1 MSITPLL
8 SLWLE
13 SFSTVPTQYFTCLF
27 LSKSQTAFARCGRSV
42 PFAISLGGEQGRRVG
57 STDERPAAVY
67 QPDRALHRARSPT
80 SRRSAAGRQV
90 KDPLPSAAQRGKA
103 RPPKGDRGEQRPFF
117 FHAAPREVR
126 KAARGGLAPAKVWE
140 TVYQQLSRCAGCGNP
155 PAEDASPGHLDVG
168 VELSACN
175 FRAADSRS

>member
-1 MSITPLL
+1 MPIIPLL

-13 SFSTVPTQYFTCLF
+13 ESFSTVSAQSFTCLF

-90 KDPLPSAAQRGKA
+90 KDPSRLQHNAGK
-103 RPPKGDRGEQRPFF
+103 R
-117 FHAAPREVR
+117 
-126 KAARGGLAPAKVWE
+126 
-140 TVYQQLSRCAGCGNP
+140 
-155 PAEDASPGHLDVG
+155 
-168 VELSACN
+168 
-175 FRAADSRS
+175 

>member
-13 SFSTVPTQYFTCLF
+13 SFSTVPTQSLTCLF
-27 LSKSQTAFARCGRSV
+27 LSKSQTAFARCGRSA

-90 KDPLPSAAQRGKA
+90 KDPSRLQHNAGK
-103 RPPKGDRGEQRPFF
+103 RDPRKGDRWEQGPFF
-117 FHAAPREVR
+117 FHAAPRGVR
-126 KAARGGLAPAKVWE
+126 KAARGGLAPARVRVWQSARRGAHRRV
-140 TVYQQLSRCAGCGNP
+140 TSMSSSRLATFALPLHGL
-155 PAEDASPGHLDVG
+155 DA
-168 VELSACN
+168 
-175 FRAADSRS
+175 